1 MLAALPL
8 LLAAASPQSIALADN
23 SARPAP
29 AATTPDKAAAG
40 TTAESP
46 AVNAPAPAPDPQADP
61 QAAPSPG
68 GDIIITARRR
78 SERLQTVPLA
88 VAVLS
93 GETLANAGA
102 FNVNR
107 LQQFQPALQFYS
119 SNPRNSAINI
129 RGLGAPFGLTND
141 GIEQGVGLYIDQVY
155 IGRVGAST
163 FDFVDIDRVE
173 VLRGPQGTLYGKNTT
188 AGAVNITTKKPNLSS
203 PEATFEVSAG
213 NLGLVQLKG
222 SASAPIAD
230 GKLGVRLSTSVTKR
244 GGSIYDTAIDKNLQK
259 QDNFSLRGQLLWQAT
274 PNLDFNFSADF
285 SLQNPY
291 CCVQYYARTGAT
303 QRSTARQYAALAAA
317 LGYKPPSFDP
327 FDRVTDLDAT
337 INSRQEVGGLSL
349 VGNWDIGG
357 ATITS
362 VTAWRYWDWKPAND
376 RDFVG
381 LPITTVSQ
389 NPSQQK
395 QWSQE
400 LRIASNGDGKLNYT
414 LGAFFFDQT
423 INTQGSQ
430 VQGPVAS
437 RWLLSGA
444 DASNPNVL
452 NGLTSTNT
460 INFSN
465 QSFAVFGKLNW
476 AITDKLHFQP
486 GLRVN
491 YDKKSGFYESVVSIH
506 NAQYNFVATA
516 DNVASLLAAAT
527 AINAAARTTFL
538 NQTNTLA
545 PQRYSPK
552 FSAWNVSGDATLSYD
567 FTRDVHFYATYARSF
582 KSGGINLSGLPLNST
597 NTGVDLSAQTV
608 KPEKVNH
615 FEVGLKTQFF
625 DRKVTVNLAGFWDEI
640 KDYQA
645 TVNNNAINVIRGYL
659 ANAAKVRVRG
669 VEWDS
674 SFRPSSRFSVYFNG
688 AYTDAKYVDFKNAPC
703 PPELAG
709 GTALTVNPDGS
720 LSGTPSPAGTAGG
733 NSRPYCDISGQ
744 ILPGISKWALSWGGE
759 YNIPVSGGHV
769 YLGYDGS
776 YRSKFS
782 SNPSRSLYTDI
793 NGYSLSNFR
802 LGFRKDKWNLYGWVH
817 NAFDQHYFELLST
830 QSGST
835 GLIVGQPGDPRTYG
849 GTFRISF

>member
-1 MLAALPL
+1 MLAAFPL
-8 LLAAASPQSIALADN
+8 LLAAVSPQSIAIADTA
-23 SARPAP
+23 ARPATP
-29 AATTPDKAAAG
+29 VVAPDDGAAN
-40 TTAESP
+40 P
-46 AVNAPAPAPDPQADP
+46 AVPAPEPQADP
-61 QAAPSPG
+61 QAASTPG
-68 GDIIITARRR
+68 GDIVVTARRR

-203 PEATFEVSAG
+203 PEATFEVSTG
-213 NLGLVQLKG
+213 NYGLVQLKG

-259 QDNFSLRGQLLWQAT
+259 QDNFSVRGQLLWQAT
-274 PNLDFNFSADF
+274 PNLDLNFSADF

-291 CCVQYYARTGAT
+291 CCVQYYARLGAT
-303 QRSTARQYAALAAA
+303 QRPLNRQYAALAAA
-317 LGYKPPSFDP
+317 AGYKPPSFDP
-327 FDRVTDLDAT
+327 FDRVTDLDSS

-349 VGNWDIGG
+349 VGNWDVGG

-362 VTAWRYWDWKPAND
+362 VTAWRYWDWQPAND

-400 LRIASNGDGKLNYT
+400 LRIVSNGDRKLNYT

-423 INTQGSQ
+423 IDTQGSQ
-430 VQGPVAS
+430 VQGPAAS
-437 RWLLSGA
+437 AWLL
-444 DASNPNVL
+444 NPTSANGKNPLVL
-452 NGLTSTNT
+452 DGLTSTNS
-460 INFSN
+460 IHFSN
-465 QSFAVFGKLNW
+465 QSFAIFGKLNW
-476 AITDKLHFQP
+476 EAAPRFHIQP

-516 DNVASLLAAAT
+516 DNVAALLKNGAALADQ
-527 AINAAARTTFL
+527 L
-538 NQTNTLA
+538 NTLA
-545 PQRYSPK
+545 PQRYSPR
-552 FSAWNVSGDATLSYD
+552 FSAWNLSGDLTLSYD
-567 FTRDVHFYATYARSF
+567 FSRDIHGYATYARSF

-597 NTGVDLSAQTV
+597 NTGVDLSTQTV
-608 KPEKVNH
+608 KPEKENH
-615 FEVGLKTQFF
+615 FELGLKTQFL
-625 DRKVTVNLAGFWDEI
+625 DRRVTFNLAAFWTDI

-645 TVNNNAINVIRGYL
+645 TVNNGQTTVIRGYL
-659 ANAAKVRVRG
+659 ANAARVRVRG
-669 VEWDS
+669 VEFDS
-674 SFRPSSRFSVYFNG
+674 SFRPSQRLSLYANG
-688 AYTDAKYVDFKNAPC
+688 AFTDAKYVRFRNAPC
-703 PPELAG
+703 PPELSG
-709 GTALTVNPDGS
+709 GTAALPGQTPAAP
-720 LSGTPSPAGTAGG
+720 GTPGLSPLV
-733 NSRPYCDISGQ
+733 CDISGS
-744 ILPGISKWALSWGGE
+744 ILPGISKWSFSFGGE
-759 YNIPVSGGHV
+759 VNAPVGGGQV

-782 SNPSRSLYTDI
+782 SNPSRSFYTDI

-802 LGFRKDKWNLYGWVH
+802 LGFRKDKWNLYGWVR

>member
-1 MLAALPL
+1 MFAAFPV
-8 LLAAASPQSIALADN
+8 LLAAASPQAIALADN
-23 SARPAP
+23 DARPA
-29 AATTPDKAAAG
+29 
-40 TTAESP
+40 
-46 AVNAPAPAPDPQADP
+46 APAPVTAAAPPGDAPAAPAPEPQADP
-61 QAAPSPG
+61 QAAPTPG
-68 GDIIITARRR
+68 GDIVVTARRR
-78 SERLQTVPLA
+78 SERLQTVPIA

-155 IGRVGAST
+155 IGRIGAST

-188 AGAVNITTKKPNLSS
+188 AGAVNITTKKPNLTS
-203 PEATFEVSAG
+203 PEATFEISTG
-213 NLGLVQLKG
+213 NYGLVQLKG

-230 GKLGVRLSTSVTKR
+230 DKLGVRISTSVTKR
-244 GGSIYDTAIDKNLQK
+244 GGTIYDTAIDKSLQK
-259 QDNFSLRGQLLWQAT
+259 QDNFSVRGQLLWQAT

-303 QRSTARQYAALAAA
+303 QRPLNRQYAALAAA
-317 LGYKPPSFDP
+317 AGYTPPSFDP
-327 FDRVTDLDAT
+327 FDRVTDLDAS

-349 VGNWDIGG
+349 VGSWDIGG

-362 VTAWRYWDWKPAND
+362 VSAWRYWDWQPAND
-376 RDFVG
+376 RDFIG

-414 LGAFFFDQT
+414 LGAFYFNQT

-430 VQGPVAS
+430 VQGPAAS
-437 RWLLSGA
+437 AWLL
-444 DASNPNVL
+444 NPTSANGKNPLVL
-452 NGLTSTNT
+452 DGLTSTNS

-476 AITDKLHFQP
+476 EVAPGLRIQP

-516 DNVASLLAAAT
+516 DNVATLLQNGT
-527 AINAAARTTFL
+527 ALTDQL
-538 NQTNTLA
+538 NTLA

-552 FSAWNVSGDATLSYD
+552 FSAWNVSGDVTLSYD
-567 FTRDVHFYATYARSF
+567 FSKDIHGYATYARSF
-582 KSGGINLSGLPLNST
+582 KSGGINLSGLPLDASGNPI
-597 NTGVDLSAQTV
+597 LSAATV

-615 FEVGLKTQFF
+615 FELGLKTQFF
-625 DRKVTVNLAGFWDEI
+625 DRKLTFNLAGFWTEI
-640 KDYQA
+640 NDYQA
-645 TVNNNAINVIRGYL
+645 TVTNGQLGVIRGYL

-669 VEWDS
+669 VEFDS
-674 SFRPSSRFSVYFNG
+674 SYRPSARLNLYVNG
-688 AYTDAKYVDFKNAPC
+688 AFTDAKYADFKDAPC
-703 PPELAG
+703 PPELSG
-709 GTALTVNPDGS
+709 GTGS
-720 LSGTPSPAGTAGG
+720 PPF
-733 NSRPYCDISGQ
+733 CDISGQ
-744 ILPGISKWALSWGGE
+744 ILPGISKWSFSFGGE
-759 YNIPVSGGHV
+759 YNVPVGGGQV

-793 NGYSLSNFR
+793 DGYSLSNFR
-802 LGFRKDKWNLYGWVH
+802 LGFRKDKWNLYGWVR
-817 NAFDQHYFELLST
+817 NAFNQNYFELLSV

>member
-1 MLAALPL
+1 MLAAFPL
-8 LLAAASPQSIALADN
+8 LLAAVSPQSIAIADTA
-23 SARPAP
+23 ARPATP
-29 AATTPDKAAAG
+29 VVAPDDGAAN
-40 TTAESP
+40 P
-46 AVNAPAPAPDPQADP
+46 AVPAPEPQADP
-61 QAAPSPG
+61 QAASTPG
-68 GDIIITARRR
+68 GDIVVTARRR

-93 GETLANAGA
+93 GETLADAGA

-203 PEATFEVSAG
+203 PEATFEVSTG
-213 NLGLVQLKG
+213 NYGLVQLKG

-244 GGSIYDTAIDKNLQK
+244 GGSTYDTAIDKNLQK
-259 QDNFSLRGQLLWQAT
+259 QDNFSVRGQLLWQAT

-291 CCVQYYARTGAT
+291 CCVQYYARLGAT
-303 QRSTARQYAALAAA
+303 QRPLNRQYAALAAA
-317 LGYKPPSFDP
+317 AGYKPPSFDP
-327 FDRVTDLDAT
+327 FDRVTDLDAS

-349 VGNWDIGG
+349 VGNWDVGG

-362 VTAWRYWDWKPAND
+362 VTAWRYWDWQPAND

-400 LRIASNGDGKLNYT
+400 LRIASSGNGKLNYT

-423 INTQGSQ
+423 IDTQGSQ
-430 VQGPVAS
+430 VQGPAAS
-437 RWLLSGA
+437 AWLL
-444 DASNPNVL
+444 NPTSANGKNPLVL
-452 NGLTSTNT
+452 DGLTSTNA
-460 INFSN
+460 IHFSN

-476 AITDKLHFQP
+476 EAAPGFHIQP

-516 DNVASLLAAAT
+516 DNVAALLKNGT
-527 AINAAARTTFL
+527 ALADQL
-538 NQTNTLA
+538 NTLA
-545 PQRYSPK
+545 PQRYSPR
-552 FSAWNVSGDATLSYD
+552 FSAWNLSGDLTLSYD
-567 FTRDVHFYATYARSF
+567 FSKGIHGYATYARSF

-597 NTGVDLSAQTV
+597 NTGVDLSTQTV
-608 KPEKVNH
+608 KPEKENH
-615 FEVGLKTQFF
+615 FELGLKTQFL
-625 DRKVTVNLAGFWDEI
+625 DRRVTFNLAAFWTDI

-645 TVNNNAINVIRGYL
+645 TVNNGQTTVIRGYL
-659 ANAAKVRVRG
+659 ANAARVRVRG
-669 VEWDS
+669 VEFDS
-674 SFRPSSRFSVYFNG
+674 SFRPSPRLSLYANG
-688 AYTDAKYVDFKNAPC
+688 AFTDAKYVRFRNAPC
-703 PPELAG
+703 PPELSG
-709 GTALTVNPDGS
+709 GTAALPGQTPAAP
-720 LSGTPSPAGTAGG
+720 GTPGLSPLV
-733 NSRPYCDISGQ
+733 CDISGS
-744 ILPGISKWALSWGGE
+744 ILPGISKWSFSFGGE
-759 YNIPVSGGHV
+759 VNAPVGGGQV

-782 SNPSRSLYTDI
+782 SNPSPSLYTDI

-802 LGFRKDKWNLYGWVH
+802 LGFRKDKWNLYGWVR

>member
-1 MLAALPL
+1 MMLATLPL
-8 LLAAASPQSIALADN
+8 LLSAAAPQAIALADT
-23 SARPAP
+23 AP
-29 AATTPDKAAAG
+29 ARTPVATSATED
-40 TTAESP
+40 SQ
-46 AVNAPAPAPDPQADP
+46 VDP
-61 QAAPSPG
+61 QAAPKAD
-68 GDIIITARRR
+68 GDIVVTARRR
-78 SERLQTVPLA
+78 EERLQNVPIA

-93 GETLANAGA
+93 GETISNTGA

-107 LQQFQPALQFYS
+107 LQTLQPALQFYS

-163 FDFVDIDRVE
+163 FDFVDVERVE

-188 AGAVNITTKKPNLSS
+188 AGAVNITTKKPSFE
-203 PEATFEVSAG
+203 PEATFEISTG
-213 NLGLVQLKG
+213 NYGLVQIKG
-222 SASAPIAD
+222 SASAPIAAD
-230 GKLGVRLSTSVTKR
+230 KLAVRVSTSVTKR
-244 GGSIYDTAIDKNLQK
+244 GGTIYDTKKDENLQK
-259 QDNFSLRGQLLWQAT
+259 QDNFSVRGQLLWQAT
-274 PNLDFNFSADF
+274 PSLDLTLSGDF

-291 CCVQYYARTGAT
+291 CCIQYYARVGAT
-303 QRSTARQYAALAAA
+303 QRPLARQYTALAAA
-317 LGYKPPSFDP
+317 LGYAPPSTNP

-337 INSRQEVGGLSL
+337 INSRQEVGGVSL
-349 VGNWDIGG
+349 VGNWDIGP

-362 VTAWRYWDWKPAND
+362 VTAWRYWDWLPAND
-376 RDFVG
+376 RDFIG

-400 LRIASNGDGKLNYT
+400 LRISSNGKNKLNYT
-414 LGAFFFDQT
+414 LGAFFFHQT

-430 VQGPVAS
+430 VQGTAAS

-460 INFSN
+460 ISFDNT
-465 QSFAVFGKLNW
+465 SFAVFGKLNW
-476 AITDKLHFQP
+476 AVTDKLHLQP

-491 YDKKSGFYESVVSIH
+491 FDKKSGFYESVVSIA
-506 NAQYNFVATA
+506 NSQYNFTATA
-516 DNVASLLAAAT
+516 DNVAALLASFPNPSAG
-527 AINAAARTTFL
+527 RTTFQ
-538 NQTNTLA
+538 NQINTLA
-545 PQRYSPK
+545 PQRYSPR
-552 FSAWNVSGDATLSYD
+552 FSAWNVSGDFTVSYD
-567 FTRDVHFYATYARSF
+567 ATDDVHFYATYARSF

-597 NTGVDLSAQTV
+597 STGVDLSTQTV

-625 DRKVTVNLAGFWDEI
+625 DRKVTVNVAGFWDQI

-659 ANAAKVRVRG
+659 SNAGEVRVRG

-674 SFRPSSRFSVYFNG
+674 SFRPSKQLSLYFNG
-688 AYTDAKYVDFKNAPC
+688 AFTDAKYTDFKNAPC
-703 PPELAG
+703 PPELSG
-709 GTALTVNPDGS
+709 GTATAPGGVTD
-720 LSGTPSPAGTAGG
+720 PAGTPGG
-733 NSRPYCDISGQ
+733 RSPAYCDISGQ

-759 YNIPVSGGHV
+759 FNVPVGDGKAYV
-769 YLGYDGS
+769 GYDGS
-776 YRSKFS
+776 WRSKFS

-793 NGYSLSNFR
+793 NGYSLSNVR
-802 LGFRKDKWNLYGWVH
+802 AGFRTDKWNLYGWVR
-817 NAFDQHYFELLST
+817 NVFNQDYFELLST

-849 GTFRISF
+849 ATFRVSF